1 MAVNEEALSRSMQ
14 PKQDKKVPLCIN
26 IHDGRLIANVKNV
39 RDNLNYRPYRGNP
52 NASLEERMAY
62 ISSSLT
68 TGGRARVINT
78 SDEDQEIF
86 DIGSASKPD
95 LVAFAMKEFNTPL
108 NESSDI
114 RTLRKQVQ
122 ALHERATSGDN
133 LSG

>member
-39 RDNLNYRPYRGNP
+39 RDNINYRPYRGNP

-62 ISSSLT
+62 ISSSLV

-78 SDEDQEIF
+78 SDEDQEVF
-86 DIGSASKPD
+86 DLGKATKPE
-95 LVAFAMKEFNTPL
+95 LIAFALKEFNTPL
-108 NESSDI
+108 SEGSDI

-122 ALHERATSGDN
+122 ALSERAAADN